1 MGGQRNPVPGLSE
14 KLLDLAP
21 HNDYTIKS
29 VVCSIEKLFHS
40 IKGVCEMKTLFLSSI
55 CIVLLTACSIPPT
68 GVATPTQT
76 KLPSP
81 AQVQLPTSTNT
92 ESPTLTPAGLK
103 YCVVP
108 ALLNIRSGP
117 GTQYAVLAIEAQGI
131 CGLATA
137 RNEDASWVYIT
148 TNKYTG
154 WAFVKYLSGEG
165 DISTLP
171 VFTELTPTP

>member
-1 MGGQRNPVPGLSE
+1 
-14 KLLDLAP
+14 
-21 HNDYTIKS
+21 
-29 VVCSIEKLFHS
+29 
-40 IKGVCEMKTLFLSSI
+40 MKTLFLSSI

-68 GVATPTQT
+68 ATAIATQTELPTPTQV
-76 KLPSP
+76 K
-81 AQVQLPTSTNT
+81 LPTSTYT
-92 ESPTLTPAGLK
+92 ESPSLTPAGLQ

-137 RNEDASWVYIT
+137 RSKDSSWVHIT
-148 TNKYTG
+148 FNKYTG
-154 WAFVKYLSGEG
+154 WAYVKYLSGKG

-171 VFTELTPTP
+171 IFTELTPTP